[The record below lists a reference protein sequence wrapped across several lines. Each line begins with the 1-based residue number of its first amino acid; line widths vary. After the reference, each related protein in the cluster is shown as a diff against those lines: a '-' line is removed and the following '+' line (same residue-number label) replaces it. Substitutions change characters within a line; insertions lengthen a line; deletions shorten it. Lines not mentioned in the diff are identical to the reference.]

1 MGHARNDNVPARVLV
16 VDDDAL
22 TCELIREILR
32 LAGMDVVSLT
42 DSTEAASRLR
52 TEKFHAIF
60 LDVRMPP
67 PDGIELARQTRA
79 SRVNA
84 STVIVTITGEEDR
97 TVMKRAF
104 EAGAEFFLFKPVE
117 RNKLLRLI
125 RATEGPIERERRR
138 SMRVGLRC
146 RVSMES
152 GKDRFDGMTVDLSLG
167 GMLVQSKRLL
177 APDTRVT
184 VSLELE
190 AGKASLRSDAR
201 IIRTLGTERMGIQF
215 ENLGADESR
224 RLQEFLL
231 PLILAAT

>member
-1 MGHARNDNVPARVLV
+1 VSAQVLV
-16 VDDDAL
+16 VDDDPL
-22 TCELIREILR
+22 TCELIREILCS
-32 LAGMDVVSLT
+32 AGMEAASLT

-67 PDGIELARQTRA
+67 PDGIELARQIRA

-84 STVIVTITGEEDR
+84 STVIVMITGEEDR

-104 EAGAEFFLFKPVE
+104 EAGVEFFLFKPVE
-117 RNKLLRLI
+117 RSKLLRLI

-138 SMRVGLRC
+138 STRVRLRC

-152 GKDRFDGMTVDLSLG
+152 GNDRIVGTTVDLSLG
-167 GMLVQSKRLL
+167 GLLVQSQHVFP
-177 APDTRVT
+177 PDTRVT

-190 AGKASLRSDAR
+190 TGKAPFRSNAR
-201 IIRTLGTERMGIQF
+201 VVRTVGTDCLGIQF
-215 ENLGADESR
+215 ENLAAKESR
-224 RLQEFLL
+224 QLQEFLL

>member
-1 MGHARNDNVPARVLV
+1 MGHTRNDNVPTRVLV
-16 VDDDAL
+16 VDDDAP
-22 TCELIREILR
+22 TCELIREILCS
-32 LAGMDVVSLT
+32 AGMEAASLT

-52 TEKFHAIF
+52 TDKFHAIF

-67 PDGIELARQTRA
+67 PDGIELARQARA

-84 STVIVTITGEEDR
+84 STVIVMITGEEDR

-104 EAGAEFFLFKPVE
+104 EAGVEFFLFKPVE

-125 RATEGPIERERRR
+125 RATEGPIEREKRR
-138 SMRVGLRC
+138 STRVGLRC
-146 RVSMES
+146 RVSVES
-152 GKDRFDGMTVDLSLG
+152 GNDRFDGTTVDLGLG

-177 APDTRVT
+177 APGTRVT

-190 AGKASLRSDAR
+190 AGRASLPLSAR
-201 IIRTLGTERMGIQF
+201 ITSTVGTDRMGIQF
-215 ENLGADESR
+215 EDLGASESKQ
-224 RLQEFLL
+224 LQEFLL

>member
-1 MGHARNDNVPARVLV
+1 MSAQVLV
-16 VDDDAL
+16 VDDDPL
-22 TCELIREILR
+22 TCELIREILCS
-32 LAGMDVVSLT
+32 AGMEAASLT

-67 PDGIELARQTRA
+67 PDGIELARQIRA

-84 STVIVTITGEEDR
+84 STVIVMITGEEDR

-104 EAGAEFFLFKPVE
+104 EAGVEFFLFKPVE
-117 RNKLLRLI
+117 RSKLLRLI

-138 SMRVGLRC
+138 STRVRLRC

-152 GKDRFDGMTVDLSLG
+152 GNDRIVGTTVDLSLG
-167 GMLVQSKRLL
+167 GLLVQSQHVFP
-177 APDTRVT
+177 PDTRVT

-190 AGKASLRSDAR
+190 TGKAPFRSNAR
-201 IIRTLGTERMGIQF
+201 VVRTVGTDCMGIQF
-215 ENLGADESR
+215 ENLAAKESR
-224 RLQEFLL
+224 QLQEFLL
-231 PLILAAT
+231 PLILAAA

>member
-1 MGHARNDNVPARVLV
+1 MSAQVLV
-16 VDDDAL
+16 VDDDPL
-22 TCELIREILR
+22 TCELIREILCS
-32 LAGMDVVSLT
+32 AGMEAASLT

-67 PDGIELARQTRA
+67 PDGIELARQIRA

-84 STVIVTITGEEDR
+84 STVIVMITGEEDR

-104 EAGAEFFLFKPVE
+104 EAGVEFFLFKPVE
-117 RNKLLRLI
+117 RSKLLRLI

-138 SMRVGLRC
+138 STRVRLRC

-152 GKDRFDGMTVDLSLG
+152 GNDRIVGTTLDLSLG
-167 GMLVQSKRLL
+167 GLLVQSQHVFP
-177 APDTRVT
+177 PDTRVT

-190 AGKASLRSDAR
+190 TGKAPFRSNAR
-201 IIRTLGTERMGIQF
+201 VVRTVGTDCMGIQF
-215 ENLGADESR
+215 ENLAAKESR
-224 RLQEFLL
+224 QLQEFLL

>member
-1 MGHARNDNVPARVLV
+1 MSAQVLV
-16 VDDDAL
+16 VDDDPL
-22 TCELIREILR
+22 TCELIREILCS
-32 LAGMDVVSLT
+32 AGMEAASLT

-67 PDGIELARQTRA
+67 PDGIELARQIRA

-84 STVIVTITGEEDR
+84 STVIVMITGEEDR

-104 EAGAEFFLFKPVE
+104 EAGVEFFLFKPVE
-117 RNKLLRLI
+117 RSKLLRLI

-138 SMRVGLRC
+138 STRVRLRC

-152 GKDRFDGMTVDLSLG
+152 GNDRIVGTTLDLSLG
-167 GMLVQSKRLL
+167 GLLVQSQHVFP
-177 APDTRVT
+177 PDTRVT

-190 AGKASLRSDAR
+190 TGKAPFRSNAR
-201 IIRTLGTERMGIQF
+201 VVRTVGTDCMGIQF
-215 ENLGADESR
+215 ENLAAKESR
-224 RLQEFLL
+224 QLQEFLL
-231 PLILAAT
+231 PLILAAA